1 MLEPQLA
8 ERDCQ
13 HCLKYHYDEKT
24 GKPTMHHGR
33 PQIRQGPAP
42 CRQPAGCPKGTAEN
56 PIVLWPRH
64 YATLAHYDQCK
75 AVGKWPDDP
84 IVLRNA
90 AIIHAIEEAIAV
102 RTQATNQQIMLSMI
116 GGV

>member
-1 MLEPQLA
+1 MLEPQLV

-13 HCLKYHYDEKT
+13 HCLAHLYDEKT
-24 GKPTMHHGR
+24 GKLEFHHGR
-33 PQIRQGPAP
+33 PIKRQGPAP
-42 CRQPAGCPKGTAEN
+42 CRTPGGCPKGTAEN

-75 AVGKWPDDP
+75 AVGRFPDDP

-90 AIIHAIEEAIAV
+90 AIIHAIEEAIV
-102 RTQATNQQIMLSMI
+102 VKTQQANQQMMLAMI
-116 GGV
+116 GGK